1 MEVLRLSINLYSRS
15 CLRSN
20 FTRCYFGHSRSSLS
34 GISSNITIVRWLILV
49 KTLALYMEL
58 QTLGNRTLRKLAF
71 THVVHSIRR
80 MNKQHKN
87 EANNRVLQNILFS
100 MLQMM
105 KHERTERLLHYVNFT
120 EERCGLIIE
129 HHIQFVWHV

>member
-1 MEVLRLSINLYSRS
+1 M
-15 CLRSN
+15 
-20 FTRCYFGHSRSSLS
+20 
-34 GISSNITIVRWLILV
+34 

-87 EANNRVLQNILFS
+87 EADNRVLQNILFS
-100 MLQMM
+100 MLQV
-105 KHERTERLLHYVNFT
+105 RNFLQP
-120 EERCGLIIE
+120 GL
-129 HHIQFVWHV
+129 